1 MATKKNFKKDDE
13 QLENMN
19 EALGTAGQ
27 WIEDHQNVLFGIV
40 IGIIVIVLGF
50 IGIRKY
56 VIEPHAQDASN
67 ENAKAVEYFMQGD
80 WEKALNGDDAECI
93 GFLAIAD
100 DYAMYQEGEL
110 ASLYAGVCYYQLGQY
125 EESAKYI
132 KKFSA
137 GDVNIDPAS
146 HQLLGDAYVQMGE
159 LSQAVKAYD
168 AAAKSGN
175 ELIAPM
181 SLKKA
186 GLVYMELDKK
196 AEAKKCFEQIRDN
209 FPQSMEAQ
217 DVEKYIVLAQ

>member
-1 MATKKNFKKDDE
+1 MAKKEFKKEDE
-13 QLENMN
+13 QLENVN
-19 EALGTAGQ
+19 EALSGAGQ
-27 WIEDHQNVLFGIV
+27 WIEDHQNMLFGIV
-40 IGIIVIVLGF
+40 IGIVVVVLGF

-56 VIEPHAQDASN
+56 VIEPHALEASN
-67 ENAKAVEYFMQGD
+67 ENAKAVEYFMHGNWD
-80 WEKALNGDDAECI
+80 KALNGDEAECI

-110 ASLYAGVCYYQLGQY
+110 ASLYAGICYYQLGQY
-125 EESAKYI
+125 EEAAQYL

-137 GDVNIDPAS
+137 GDVMIDPAS
-146 HQLLGDAYVQMGE
+146 HQMLGDAYVQLGE
-159 LSQAVKAYD
+159 LDKAVKAFD

-186 GLVYMELDKK
+186 GLVYLELDKK

-217 DVEKYIVLAQ
+217 DVDKYIVLAQ

>member
-1 MATKKNFKKDDE
+1 MAKENFKKEDE
-13 QLENMN
+13 QLENVS

-27 WIEDHQNVLFGIV
+27 WIEDHQNMLFGIV
-40 IGIIVIVLGF
+40 AGIIVVVLGF

-56 VIEPHAQDASN
+56 VVEPHALEASN
-67 ENAKAVEYFMQGD
+67 ENAKAVTYFMQGD
-80 WEKALNGDDAECI
+80 WEKALNGDDAECV

-100 DYAMYQEGEL
+100 DYAMYQAGEL
-110 ASLYAGVCYYQLGQY
+110 ASLYAGICYYQLGQF
-125 EESAKYI
+125 EEAAEYL

-137 GDVNIDPAS
+137 GDVMIDPAS
-146 HQLLGDAYVQMGE
+146 HQMLGDAYVQMGE
-159 LSQAVKAYD
+159 LDKAVKAFD
-168 AAAKSGN
+168 AAAKSEN

-186 GLVYMELDKK
+186 GLVYMELGKK

-217 DVEKYIVLAQ
+217 DIEKYIVLAQ